1 MRDSTGILCM
11 AYGSPAS
18 GSEIEEYY
26 THIRHGR
33 PPSPAA
39 LADLR
44 ERYEAIGGSPLERIT
59 RAQAAALAERTE
71 LPTFVGMKHAPP
83 FIAEG
88 AGAARE
94 AGIRRLIGLP
104 LAPHFAAMSLGQYEA
119 DLQKAWPGELVF
131 IPGFHAHSAFIET
144 IAGLV
149 REALAGYP
157 ADHVFFT
164 AHSLPERIL
173 REGDGYRDRLLE
185 SCALVAARVDLP
197 PWSFAFQSASRTGEP
212 WLGPDLLEA
221 LAESGTQ
228 RALVCPIG
236 FVADHLE
243 VLYDIDV
250 EAQAFARERGIEL
263 RRTPSLNDRPEFIA
277 ALAAIVEEA
286 AR

>member
-1 MRDSTGILCM
+1 M
-11 AYGSPAS
+11 AYGSPAT
-18 GSEIEEYY
+18 EADIEDYY

-33 PPSPAA
+33 RPEPAA
-39 LADLR
+39 LADLT
-44 ERYEAIGGSPLERIT
+44 ERYRAIGGSPLDRIT
-59 RAQAAALAERTE
+59 RAQTAALAARTE

-83 FIAEG
+83 LIAEG
-88 AGAARE
+88 AGAAYE
-94 AGIRRLIGLP
+94 AGIQRLVGLP

-119 DLQKAWPGELVF
+119 ELRQAWSGELVF
-131 IPGFHAHSAFIET
+131 IPGFHAHPAFIET
-144 IAGLV
+144 IAGLL
-149 REALAGYP
+149 RGALAGFP

-164 AHSLPERIL
+164 AHSLPDRIV

-185 SCALVAARVDLP
+185 SCELVAAEVDLP
-197 PWSFAFQSASRTGEP
+197 PWTFAFQSASRTGEP

-221 LAESGTQ
+221 LAASGTR

-250 EAQAFARERGIEL
+250 EAQAFAREHGIEL

-286 AR
+286 VR